1 MEEDI
6 SDNKINKNKIIKF
19 EELKK
24 NYDKRRKREYIKNK
38 KLEKIKRNKELKL
51 EEEVKNYNKIRN
63 MKVSEVIAI
72 LCNIEK
78 YMEGNY

>member
-1 MEEDI
+1 MEEDTY
-6 SDNKINKNKIIKF
+6 DNKINKKKIIKF

-24 NYDKRRKREYIKNK
+24 NYDKKNKREYIKNK
-38 KLEKIKRNKELKL
+38 KTEKIKRNRKIKL

-63 MKVSEVIAI
+63 MKVSEVIAA

>member
-6 SDNKINKNKIIKF
+6 SDNKINKKKIVKF

-24 NYDKRRKREYIKNK
+24 NYDKRKKRECIKNK

-51 EEEVKNYNKIRN
+51 EEEVRNYNKIRN
-63 MKVSEVIAI
+63 MKVSEVIAT